1 VTRLRPFCPA
11 DAGLLLEWRNSAAH
25 RRWSFSDRPIDPD
38 EHRRW
43 FGRFLED
50 PRRIGFILEDDA
62 GLPLGQ
68 VRFDPASPGM
78 LRVSIG
84 ISPDHLGR
92 GIGTRLLSEA
102 VGRPEVAGR
111 GVLVRAETFLE
122 NLPSRRIF
130 EKAGFVSL
138 GERDRD
144 GHRYIEWIRP
154 VGDGLRGVRYRI
166 VSAGADAACAD
177 LAQLLSGAGFP
188 PDASGDDRCSQL
200 LCVAAGRLAAVPLD
214 AGERVC
220 FLLPAGEPVI
230 IEQNKISQ
238 NIPEELAAAGETLAD
253 RAVCLLAWLAVRD
266 RKTGEQENRR

>member
-1 VTRLRPFCPA
+1 VTSLRPFRAA
-11 DAGLLLEWRNSAAH
+11 DAGLLLEWRNSAEH

-84 ISPDHLGR
+84 ISPDHLGQ

-111 GVLVRAETFLE
+111 GLLVRAETFPE

-130 EKAGFVSL
+130 EKAGFASL
-138 GERDRD
+138 GEHDRD
-144 GHRYIEWIRP
+144 GHRYIEWIRV
-154 VGDGLRGVRYRI
+154 VGEGRNGIRYRLI
-166 VSAGADAACAD
+166 SAGADAACAE
-177 LAQLLSGAGFP
+177 LAQLLSRSGLP
-188 PDASGDDRCSQL
+188 PDAPDQRSPL
-200 LCVAAGRLAAVPLD
+200 LCVAAGSGAAIPAD
-214 AGERVC
+214 GCENGC
-220 FLLPAGEPVI
+220 FLLPVGEPVI
-230 IEQNKISQ
+230 LDQNRICQ
-238 NIPEELAAAGETLAD
+238 NIPEELAAAGGALAE
-253 RAVCLLAWLAVRD
+253 RAVCLLAWLAGRD
-266 RKTGEQENRR
+266 RNIR